1 MRRYVLRR
9 FHSSNDWKIIFIF
22 LFLLLSAIILCARVI
37 HHFASDLTF
46 SSTVLPL
53 MYDDIVGL
61 QRINFSQISTFPV
74 VREFR
79 LDPKTAKYVNE
90 NARIIGFPIRD
101 YKNLSLT
108 NLSKKTIFLA
118 TPYFTLWNPDHY
130 YFFHTGSETFE
141 RYSCPIYNCHVT
153 KDPADISKADALLF
167 HVRDIEVN
175 SFPPYHNP
183 NQVWIMYSN
192 EPPWLEVKDMRKFN
206 GVFNWTMS
214 YRRNSDVPMSYGF
227 IGQKPNPVIKTS
239 VLEKRLDSL
248 RTKKNKAVWFV
259 SNCKTDSNREA
270 YVMKLRK
277 IYPVDIFG
285 GCGMEACRPAE
296 TKRCYEKIAI
306 KYKFYLAF
314 ENAICQDYATEK
326 LFNSLNYDIV
336 PVVLGGVN
344 YSSIVPPHS
353 VINAMDFSDPEKLG
367 MHLWE
372 VSRNDELYLSY
383 FNWKNTYR
391 SYLQPWMCDLC
402 AKLHENFQPQ
412 VKRNLDSW
420 WYEDFTCKRWA
431 NNSFEYVNEHVFP
444 VFHSKIFQQKQV

>member
-1 MRRYVLRR
+1 
-9 FHSSNDWKIIFIF
+9 
-22 LFLLLSAIILCARVI
+22 
-37 HHFASDLTF
+37 
-46 SSTVLPL
+46 
-53 MYDDIVGL
+53 MYRCPTD
-61 QRINFSQISTFPV
+61 
-74 VREFR
+74 
-79 LDPKTAKYVNE
+79 
-90 NARIIGFPIRD
+90 
-101 YKNLSLT
+101 SL
-108 NLSKKTIFLA
+108 
-118 TPYFTLWNPDHY
+118 
-130 YFFHTGSETFE
+130 
-141 RYSCPIYNCHVT
+141 
-153 KDPADISKADALLF
+153 
-167 HVRDIEVN
+167 
-175 SFPPYHNP
+175 
-183 NQVWIMYSN
+183 
-192 EPPWLEVKDMRKFN
+192 VK
-206 GVFNWTMS
+206 S
-214 YRRNSDVPMSYGF
+214 
-227 IGQKPNPVIKTS
+227 NPVIKTS

-259 SNCKTDSNREA
+259 SNCKTDSNRGT
-270 YVMKLRK
+270 
-277 IYPVDIFG
+277 G
-285 GCGMEACRPAE
+285 GDQ
-296 TKRCYEKIAI
+296 RCYEKIAI

-336 PVVLGGVN
+336 PVVLGGAN